1 LSSPESLIP
10 FTQQPLP
17 QRHEPY
23 FPLCAPPCY
32 FFLSPTLPCYDK
44 EVMAS
49 QLFACLYQPHDF
61 PFPLLRKS
69 WQYHLLT
76 NIKKAIPATPENSK
90 LIDDMFKQ
98 YPKGFYVHA
107 KDTVDN
113 RKGMVRYIGRYI
125 RHLTI
130 AESRM
135 GKQSSSITWTTM
147 M

>member
-1 LSSPESLIP
+1 
-10 FTQQPLP
+10 
-17 QRHEPY
+17 
-23 FPLCAPPCY
+23 
-32 FFLSPTLPCYDK
+32 
-44 EVMAS
+44 M
-49 QLFACLYQPHDF
+49 
-61 PFPLLRKS
+61 
-69 WQYHLLT
+69 LT
-76 NIKKAIPATPENSK
+76 DIKKAIPATPENSK

-98 YPKGFYVHA
+98 YPKGFYVRA